1 MYNWQQNDWKL
12 FKFQQEKIED
22 LLLMFTEKLGLA
34 KGLLQSLSEKSHSE
48 SLIDL
53 LVTEAIKNAEIEGEY
68 FSRKDIMSSIKNNLG
83 INTKLELV
91 KDINANGMAA
101 LVTEIHKQY
110 ELPLTE
116 TMLFNWHKMI
126 FPSTNRITVGHWRS
140 HSETM
145 QVISGTIGKEK
156 IHFEAPP
163 SKMIPEEMSA
173 FIKWFNETAPNGK
186 HEIKYAP
193 IRCAIAHLYFETIH
207 PFEDGNGRIG
217 RAIAEKAL
225 LQTLRFPLL
234 ISLSSAIEAD
244 KKAYYQ
250 ALKEGQKSNEITP
263 WLVYFINTL
272 IQAQN
277 NAELLINFTL
287 QKAKLFDK
295 YKNVLNER
303 QLKVLKRMLKEGPN
317 GFVGGM
323 TAKKYIKI
331 TSTSKATATRDM
343 QYLKELEIFVSFGEG
358 RSTSYKINNV

>member
-1 MYNWQQNDWKL
+1 MYNWQQKDWKL

-68 FSRKDIMSSIKNNLG
+68 FSRKDVMSSIKNNLG
-83 INTKLELV
+83 INTKPELV

-126 FPSTNRITVGHWRS
+126 FPNTNRITVGGWRS

-163 SKMIPEEMSA
+163 SRMIPAEMSA

-186 HEIKYAP
+186 HEMKYAQ

-207 PFEDGNGRIG
+207 PFEDGNGRVG

-287 QKAKLFDK
+287 QKAKLFHE

-303 QLKVLKRMLKEGPN
+303 QTKVLKRMLKEGPN

-331 TSTSKATATRDM
+331 TNTSKATATRDM
-343 QYLKELEIFVSFGEG
+343 QHLKELEIFVSFGEG
-358 RSTSYKINNV
+358 RSTAYKINNV

>member
-1 MYNWQQNDWKL
+1 MYNWQQKDWKL
-12 FKFQQEKIED
+12 FKFQQEKLED
-22 LLLMFTEKLGLA
+22 LLLTFTEKLGLA
-34 KGLLQSLSEKSHSE
+34 KGLLQSLSKKNHSE

-68 FSRKDIMSSIKNNLG
+68 FSRKDVMSSIKNNLG
-83 INTKLELV
+83 LNNKLELV

-116 TMLFNWHKMI
+116 TMLFSWHKMI
-126 FPSTNRITVGHWRS
+126 FPNTNRITVGAWRS

-156 IHFEAPP
+156 VHFEAPP
-163 SKMIPEEMSA
+163 SMMVPEEMSA
-173 FIKWFNETAPNGK
+173 FIKWFNETAPKGK
-186 HEIKYAP
+186 CEMKYAP

-225 LQTLRFPLL
+225 LQTLNFPLL

-287 QKAKLFDK
+287 QKAKLFDQ
-295 YKNVLNER
+295 YKDVLNTR
-303 QLKVLKRMLKEGPN
+303 QIKVLKRMLKEGPN
-317 GFVGGM
+317 GFDGGM

-331 TSTSKATATRDM
+331 TNTSKATATRDM
-343 QYLKELEIFVSFGEG
+343 QHLKELEIFVSFGEG
-358 RSTSYKINNV
+358 RSTAYKINNV